1 MNIDHL
7 TDIPEMPTGLTMLR
21 RIGGGGAGNIF
32 MVQDITGKILALKVI
47 TPRWQSSELQAVTVL
62 RELPAHPAVT
72 QIYQTGQLT
81 DGSFFYTMELA
92 DNAGRFQQYI
102 PDTLAQRIGCGTLSA
117 IDVLSILRTVTSG
130 VQHLHAHKLFH
141 GDIKP
146 ENIIF
151 INGQAKISDFGTLS
165 GSGCAGTAGFI
176 PDEPV
181 NGIDRDC
188 YALAKTLYCAYSSRD
203 AADFPSPPE
212 KFVADEFKIIRQ
224 LYMKGCAGQAGKR
237 FASASDWQ
245 NALDHALDQ
254 ISHPHKSRKPGI
266 KTVIITGVLLLS
278 AIACG
283 LLLFRSKTEN
293 PSATPVKPTV
303 NVLQLLEK
311 KQSPEPKQE
320 PPIRSDNNKVENKT
334 PPPEAKIVLPVVSKP
349 ANFQTINYPQYG
361 YAKSVI
367 GFSQRYSGHL
377 YFHDFRQKFEAV
389 YRRMPDKLNPDFCQ
403 KVVQY
408 HSDLD
413 RFQQLRREL
422 SAPDLSPEE
431 VIRRFTQNNYHAL
444 FNSLRDRNSSLE
456 SKHKWLVQYRLVLQ
470 LYDTLD
476 QQKNRPNISRKE
488 L

>member
-7 TDIPEMPTGLTMLR
+7 TDIPEMPAGLTMLR

-47 TPRWQSSELQAVTVL
+47 SPRWQRSELQAVTVL

-81 DGSFFYTMELA
+81 DGCFFYTMELA
-92 DNAGRFQQYI
+92 DNAGAFQQYI
-102 PDTLAQRIGCGTLSA
+102 PDTLAQRIGSGNLSVLD
-117 IDVLSILRTVTSG
+117 ILSILRTVTSG
-130 VQHLHAHKLFH
+130 VQHLHAHKIFH

-151 INGQAKISDFGTLS
+151 INGQAKLSDFGTLS
-165 GSGCAGTAGFI
+165 GSGTAGTAGFI
-176 PDEPV
+176 PDDPV
-181 NGIDRDC
+181 DGIDRDC

-212 KFVADEFKIIRQ
+212 KFVADEFKIIRR

-237 FASASDWQ
+237 FASVSDWQ

-254 ISHPHKSRKPGI
+254 ISHPHQSGKPGV
-266 KTVIITGVLLLS
+266 KTAIITGVLLLS

-293 PSATPVKPTV
+293 SPASPVKPTV
-303 NVLQLLEK
+303 KVSQIPEK

-320 PPIRSDNNKVENKT
+320 SPIRSDNNKVENKT
-334 PPPEAKIVLPVVSKP
+334 HSPQPNVLPPAISKP

-367 GFSQRYSGHL
+367 GFSQRYSGYL
-377 YFHDFRQKFEAV
+377 YSPDFRQKFEAV

-413 RFQQLRREL
+413 RLQQLRREL
-422 SAPDLSPEE
+422 SAPDLTPEE
-431 VIRRFTQNNYHAL
+431 VIRRFTQNNYHEL

-456 SKHKWLVQYRLVLQ
+456 SKYKWLRQYRLVLQ
-470 LYDTLD
+470 LYDTFD
-476 QQKNRPNISRKE
+476 QQKHRSNDFRKK
-488 L
+488 

>member
-1 MNIDHL
+1 M
-7 TDIPEMPTGLTMLR
+7 
-21 RIGGGGAGNIF
+21 
-32 MVQDITGKILALKVI
+32 
-47 TPRWQSSELQAVTVL
+47 
-62 RELPAHPAVT
+62 
-72 QIYQTGQLT
+72 
-81 DGSFFYTMELA
+81 
-92 DNAGRFQQYI
+92 
-102 PDTLAQRIGCGTLSA
+102 
-117 IDVLSILRTVTSG
+117 
-130 VQHLHAHKLFH
+130 
-141 GDIKP
+141 
-146 ENIIF
+146 
-151 INGQAKISDFGTLS
+151 
-165 GSGCAGTAGFI
+165 
-176 PDEPV
+176 
-181 NGIDRDC
+181 
-188 YALAKTLYCAYSSRD
+188 
-203 AADFPSPPE
+203 
-212 KFVADEFKIIRQ
+212 
-224 LYMKGCAGQAGKR
+224 
-237 FASASDWQ
+237 
-245 NALDHALDQ
+245 
-254 ISHPHKSRKPGI
+254 
-266 KTVIITGVLLLS
+266 LLLS

-293 PSATPVKPTV
+293 PAATPVKPTV
-303 NVLQLLEK
+303 NVLQLPEK

-320 PPIRSDNNKVENKT
+320 SPIRSDNNKVENKT

-422 SAPDLSPEE
+422 SSPDLTPEE

-456 SKHKWLVQYRLVLQ
+456 SKRKWLVQYRLVLQ

-476 QQKNRPNISRKE
+476 QQKDRLNISRKE